1 MPNRMKDLWL
11 WALKDPPPH
20 PSCSGCR
27 WVKPQN
33 PVPSAHRSIGHRT
46 DQRVRNRGNCCRWI
60 ASTVGRSGADVV
72 GTSGFYGRYV
82 LSNFAPSVSL
92 EGFGL
97 GCHLPSIYIVF
108 HSKYI
113 FLRGEL
119 KLWVEVGHS
128 TKGSTV
134 WCTEKKKNSIQIGY
148 SFTIHFHFYR
158 AIFSGSGHCFWPTN
172 LALSPSLWGL
182 QRQKRIERVS
192 LSGEQQ
198 CCQPAKVMA
207 LWRSLSL
214 EIYIRYIKKYSTIFL
229 WLIEVGFAI
238 VTHHHRHD
246 LLQFCCEVAE
256 TASREL

>member
-60 ASTVGRSGADVV
+60 ASTVGWSGADVV
-72 GTSGFYGRYV
+72 GTSGFYGRCALELCPLGFSWGIWAWMPLAVDLYSFP
-82 LSNFAPSVSL
+82 LKIYLFAGGTEAVGWSGALYQGIYSL
-92 EGFGL
+92 VCRE
-97 GCHLPSIYIVF
+97 
-108 HSKYI
+108 
-113 FLRGEL
+113 
-119 KLWVEVGHS
+119 
-128 TKGSTV
+128 
-134 WCTEKKKNSIQIGY
+134 KKNSIQIGY
-148 SFTIHFHFYR
+148 SFTIHFHFYW

-172 LALSPSLWGL
+172 LAPSPSLWGL
-182 QRQKRIERVS
+182 LRQKRTERVS